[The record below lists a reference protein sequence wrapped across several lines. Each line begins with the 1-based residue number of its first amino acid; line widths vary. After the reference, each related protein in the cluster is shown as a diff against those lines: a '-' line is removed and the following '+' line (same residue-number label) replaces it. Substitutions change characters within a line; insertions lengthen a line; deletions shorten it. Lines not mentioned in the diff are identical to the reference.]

1 MRSSAHTFR
10 SRPVEQQDPIHIVLK
25 KPSYPVGHGLARYLT
40 KHGRRNGIPIAY
52 EDLLRHD
59 GLMAQRGPDGN
70 ETLWTTVMPR
80 PSEMADLHERL
91 VELYR
96 ILVGDGKPLPYL
108 CVDSIDFC
116 AYGNSQPFRIKIL
129 NRIND
134 NHDYFYIKIS
144 DSSRVYGLE
153 LEHLLSPNRIS
164 YLVDGPT
171 LVEEHIIGVPGD
183 SFIVAPQLY
192 GGQLNEVRLSKEFV
206 KFNERCFVR
215 LLGDMR
221 AYNFVV
227 DVIHDLDQVQYRIRS
242 IDFDQQSHEG
252 RARIYLPQ
260 FYKENRL
267 PARHGRRP
275 AGFFY
280 RWSRGFPGPGCLL
293 GKPTCIMT
301 KRPHLLILAALFASA
316 LAAQPADTE
325 PATLFGSDKDYRNGG
340 WGGPMVAFTEVL
352 DQPALL
358 TGLRGGWMI
367 DHRFTLGLA
376 GYGLVTNAP
385 NPAYDQWL
393 LEEGESLRH
402 PSQFRMGY
410 GGLLLEPVIG
420 YKSPIHVTL
429 PILIGAGG
437 CTYQTYLPRPFR
449 DSTHRVDRFERGEAF
464 FVVEPGWSW
473 S

>member
-1 MRSSAHTFR
+1 MDFNTIAQRKPLYRVGDELMGYLERQGRLVPMEVNYA
-10 SRPVEQQDPIHIVLK
+10 ELK
-25 KPSYPVGHGLARYLT
+25 RF
-40 KHGRRNGIPIAY
+40 
-52 EDLLRHD
+52 D
-59 GLMAQRGPDGN
+59 GLMPHLDVHGKP
-70 ETLWTTVMPR
+70 TLWNSVLYR
-80 PSEMADLHERL
+80 PGEREELYDRL
-91 VELYR
+91 VETYQTL
-96 ILVGDGKPLPYL
+96 IADGRQIGHLQ
-108 CVDSIDFC
+108 VAGVDFC

-260 FYKENRL
+260 FYKENLAYVQLAQRVIGAETAEQYRNEERAL
-267 PARHGRRP
+267 LRRRYKHSERVVEELLAVLEKDHISTAEQARELGED
-275 AGFFY
+275 
-280 RWSRGFPGPGCLL
+280 L
-293 GKPTCIMT
+293 GKLHGTRAFAGLTNMGQVLRAQLSTC
-301 KRPHLLILAALFASA
+301 LQS
-316 LAAQPADTE
+316 
-325 PATLFGSDKDYRNGG
+325 
-340 WGGPMVAFTEVL
+340 
-352 DQPALL
+352 
-358 TGLRGGWMI
+358 
-367 DHRFTLGLA
+367 
-376 GYGLVTNAP
+376 
-385 NPAYDQWL
+385 
-393 LEEGESLRH
+393 
-402 PSQFRMGY
+402 
-410 GGLLLEPVIG
+410 
-420 YKSPIHVTL
+420 
-429 PILIGAGG
+429 
-437 CTYQTYLPRPFR
+437 
-449 DSTHRVDRFERGEAF
+449 
-464 FVVEPGWSW
+464 
-473 S
+473 